1 MVSKVHLINTNG
13 WEHCKTTTSK
23 FFASHFLPFLT
34 LLQGRKKLDFYIL
47 NIFKLQAKYS
57 FLPQLFFVMMAHLV
71 WQPSYGFKHTFAL
84 SYYIHGGWVILMW
97 CWYVN
102 AFWGFSLLFWC
113 SLLVDGEQ
121 SPVERD
127 LYIPFKDFFFS
138 VILARNGP

>member
-1 MVSKVHLINTNG
+1 MVENIVRRRLVNF
-13 WEHCKTTTSK
+13 CKSFFVFLDLAAGQKKTWFLYFKYLQLTSK
-23 FFASHFLPFLT
+23 
-34 LLQGRKKLDFYIL
+34 
-47 NIFKLQAKYS
+47 IF
-57 FLPQLFFVMMAHLV
+57 FLPQLFFVMMAQFV
-71 WQPSYGFKHTFAL
+71 WQPSYGFNHTFAL